1 MRRPYWRGS
10 PGARA
15 VTGPTCGSPP
25 AGATGYTFDGNG
37 QRTATTPAT
46 GTASNYTYDQA
57 GRLTTATTPSGS
69 GSSTYNGLGQR
80 VGKTVSGTTTGFV
93 WDNNAVPNLL
103 VDGTTRILY
112 GPDNLP
118 IEQTSS
124 SGTSFFVHDQIGSTR
139 TLLTTSGTV
148 AGGYD
153 YAPTACPPI
162 PAPPPPTCSS
172 PANTPTPKP
181 V

>member
-57 GRLTTATTPSGS
+57 GRLTTATTPNGS
-69 GSSTYNGLGQR
+69 GSYTYNGLGQR
-80 VGKTVSGTTTGFV
+80 VSKTVACTTTGYV
-93 WDNNAVPNLL
+93 WDNAVVPNLL
-103 VDGTTRILY
+103 SDGTTRILY
-112 GPDNLP
+112 GPDNKP

-124 SGTSFFVHDQIGSTR
+124 SGTFFFVHDQIGSTR